1 MADGVV
7 GTSTPP
13 AGQQKGAVATARPGS
28 GIRGLGAEHVTRI
41 AAAAVLVI
49 ARPSRIAYY

>member
-1 MADGVV
+1 MV
-7 GTSTPP
+7 GTAMPP

-28 GIRGLGAEHVTRI
+28 GVRGLGAEHVTRI